1 MSFEARIPGNVF
13 CLPGDL
19 VAFTAGADITKGQL
33 VKITG
38 AMTVSPATGATDA
51 VIGVAVTSAKAG
63 GKVTVAMGC
72 PVVYVTAGG
81 AVAVGSVVCSDAQGR
96 TVATTTSGDRVLGIA
111 LEPASAA
118 GDVIL
123 VAVNPQVY

>member
-1 MSFEARIPGNVF
+1 MSFEARIAGNIF

-33 VKITG
+33 VKVSG

-51 VIGVAVTSAKAG
+51 VIGVAVTSAKEG

-81 AVAVGSVVCSDAQGR
+81 AVTVGDVVCSNKEGKA
-96 TVATTTSGDRVLGIA
+96 VTTTTAGDRALGIA
-111 LEPASAA
+111 LEAA
-118 GDVIL
+118 EEDGDVIL
-123 VAVNPQVY
+123 VAVNPHVY